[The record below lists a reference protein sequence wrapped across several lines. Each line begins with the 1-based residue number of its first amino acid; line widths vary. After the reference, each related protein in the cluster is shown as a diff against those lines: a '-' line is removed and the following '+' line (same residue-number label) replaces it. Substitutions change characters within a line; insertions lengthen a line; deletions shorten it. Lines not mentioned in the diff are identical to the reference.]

1 MLLLTIS
8 EVSYWRTTR
17 VDDHLVV
24 DKMQADRDF
33 NIVLDFSF
41 HALACKGACCGVRVG
56 GGAHTEGGLRGAP
69 AGVKAQA
76 RARASADG
84 G

>member
-17 VDDHLVV
+17 VEDHLFV

-41 HALACKGACCGVRVG
+41 HALACKGACAGPW
-56 GGAHTEGGLRGAP
+56 RGAP
-69 AGVKAQA
+69 LADAVHS
-76 RARASADG
+76 RASCSDSAWQ
-84 G
+84 